1 LINWISKIVKEIS
14 RDLLIK
20 SFDVCGITQ
29 NNEIHY
35 HTALRHILTKEDLPV
50 TKLNELD
57 GTEDLSEIFVDEDD
71 EYAESEDGDETD
83 DKWVRG

>member
-1 LINWISKIVKEIS
+1 
-14 RDLLIK
+14 
-20 SFDVCGITQ
+20 VCGINQ

-57 GTEDLSEIFVDEDD
+57 GTEDLSEMFVDLDD
-71 EYAESEDGDETD
+71 EQEDGDGTD
-83 DKWVRG
+83 DNESEVGSHNELVYL